1 MLAFCTEVKFQQ
13 MTPALNSLAV
23 VQDLS
28 LLINH
33 MGFLFHLDSHRPF
46 NTVAQKHLHFAKKN
60 PEQIILYL

>member
-1 MLAFCTEVKFQQ
+1 VVAFCTEVKFQQ

-46 NTVAQKHLHFAKKN
+46 KTVAQEHLLFAKKTS
-60 PEQIILYL
+60 EQRIFYL